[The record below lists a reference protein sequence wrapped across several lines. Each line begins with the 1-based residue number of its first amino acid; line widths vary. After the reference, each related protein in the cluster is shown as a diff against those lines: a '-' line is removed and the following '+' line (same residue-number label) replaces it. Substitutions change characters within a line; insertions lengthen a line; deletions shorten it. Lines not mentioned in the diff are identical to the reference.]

1 MARIVETTDAP
12 ETVATS
18 YLMQVGDEFYGK
30 ASKGAADWVAVHLEA
45 GHTYT
50 FGAVGIG
57 ALNTGVTNTKLFLH
71 DSAGAAISG
80 AFDDNGGPGRSS
92 SLTFTAAA
100 SGTYFVE
107 VKSLAG
113 AFQGDYG
120 LALTEGNRVSF
131 GVDMG
136 AAELYRLG
144 LSWAATPQTATTVTW
159 GFRYSGPA
167 TDASGD
173 AAPFHQLTLA
183 QQHATEY
190 ALANFAD
197 VANITFQQ
205 VHPGGFTNQ
214 ATILVGAYTSTS
226 DGAGAYAMYPGS
238 TLAGSSAG
246 DLWINTDSVN
256 GGKIAMGSY
265 SQFVFLHELGHAMG
279 LAHPGDYNAAPGVT
293 ITYDNSAQFAED
305 SAQYTVMSYFDAID
319 TEAGAPKHYAD
330 TLMMYDIYALQQLY
344 GVNTATHAGNDTYG
358 FRATVGG
365 AYDFATNK
373 TPLLCIWDGAGKDTL
388 NLSGFTQAQRIDLN
402 AGHFSDVG
410 GYKGNVSI
418 ALGCS
423 IENAVGG
430 SGSDVITGNA
440 GINRL
445 FGRGGDDTLI
455 GGAGA
460 DRLTGDGGAD
470 TFVFSAGS
478 GKDIVTDFDSVLD
491 VLSLAASLWGGGVK
505 TAADVVHD
513 FARMVNN
520 HVVLDFGADEI
531 SLVNLHS
538 TTGLAGHILI
548 E

>member
-1 MARIVETTDAP
+1 MARIIETTDAP
-12 ETVATS
+12 ESVATS
-18 YLMQVGDEFYGK
+18 YLMQVGDEFLGRTS
-30 ASKGAADWVAVHLEA
+30 AGRSDWVGVTLLA

-50 FGAVGIG
+50 FGAVGLG
-57 ALNTGVTNTKLFLH
+57 AVKSGVTNTALYLH
-71 DSAGAAISG
+71 NSTGSAI
-80 AFDDNGGPGRSS
+80 AFDDNGGPGKSS
-92 SLTFTAAA
+92 SMTFTAVTG
-100 SGTYFVE
+100 GTYFVE
-107 VKSLAG
+107 VKSIAG
-113 AFQGDYG
+113 AVEGSYG
-120 LALTEGNRVSF
+120 LAMTEGNRVSF
-131 GVDMG
+131 GVELG
-136 AAELYRLG
+136 AAELYRPG

-159 GFRYSGPA
+159 GFRSSGPA

-173 AAPFHQLTLA
+173 ASPFFRMTAA

-190 ALANFAD
+190 ALANFSD

-205 VHPGGFTNQ
+205 VNPGGFTNK
-214 ATILVGAYTSTS
+214 ATILVGGYTSTT
-226 DGAGAYAMYPGS
+226 DGSGAYAMYPGS

-246 DLWINTDSVN
+246 DLWINTHWVN
-256 GGKIAMGSY
+256 GNKIAMGSY

-305 SAQYTVMSYFDAID
+305 SEQYTVMSYFDAVD
-319 TEAGAPKHYAD
+319 TESAAPQHYAD

-358 FRATVGG
+358 FRSKLGG
-365 AYDFATNK
+365 AYDFSANK
-373 TPLLCIWDGAGKDTL
+373 APLLCIWDGAGKDTL
-388 NLSGFTQAQRIDLN
+388 NLSGFTQAQKIDLN

-430 SGSDVITGNA
+430 VGADAIIGNA
-440 GINRL
+440 GVNRL
-445 FGRGGDDTLI
+445 FGRNGDDTLT

-460 DRLTGDGGAD
+460 DFLTGDGGAD
-470 TFVFSAGS
+470 TFVFGAGS
-478 GKDIVTDFDSVLD
+478 GRDTVNDFDNALD
-491 VLSLAASLWGGGVK
+491 VLRLAASLWGGVVK
-505 TAADVVHD
+505 TAAEVVEE
-513 FARMVNN
+513 FSRIVNT

-531 SLVNLHS
+531 ALVNLHS

-548 E
+548 D

>member
-1 MARIVETTDAP
+1 MARLIETSDAP
-12 ETVATS
+12 ETVLTP
-18 YLMQVGDEFYGK
+18 YMMQVGDEFFGK
-30 ASKGAADWVAVHLEA
+30 TSVGRSDWVGVTLVA

-50 FGAVGIG
+50 FGSVGLG
-57 ALNTGVTNTKLFLH
+57 ARKTGVTNTELFLH
-71 DSAGAAISG
+71 NASGSAI
-80 AFDDNGGPGRSS
+80 AFDDNSGPGKSS
-92 SLTFTAAA
+92 SLTFTATT
-100 SGTYFVE
+100 SGTYFIE

-113 AFQGDYG
+113 VAEGSYG
-120 LALTEGNRVSF
+120 LALTEGSRVSY
-131 GVDMG
+131 GVEMG
-136 AAELYRLG
+136 AAELYRPG
-144 LSWAATPQTATTVTW
+144 LSWAAAPQTATTVTW
-159 GFRYSGPA
+159 GFRFSGPA

-173 AAPFHQLTLA
+173 AAPFHRLTLA

-190 ALANFAD
+190 ALANFSE

-205 VHPGGFTNQ
+205 VNPGGFTNQ

-238 TLAGSSAG
+238 TLASAGAG

-256 GGKIAMGSY
+256 GSKIAMGSY

-293 ITYDNSAQFAED
+293 ITYDNSAQFSED

-319 TEAGAPKHYAD
+319 TEAGAPKSYAD

-344 GVNTATHAGNDTYG
+344 GVNSAAHAGNDSYG
-358 FRATVGG
+358 FRSTVGG
-365 AYDFATNK
+365 AYDFTANK

-388 NLSGFTQAQRIDLN
+388 NLSGFSQAQRIDLN

-418 ALGCS
+418 ALGCV

-430 SGSDVITGNA
+430 AGSDVIIGTS

-455 GGAGA
+455 GSGGN

-478 GKDIVTDFDSVLD
+478 GKDIVNDFDGVLD
-491 VLSLAASLWGGGVK
+491 VLSLASSLWGGVVK
-505 TAADVVHD
+505 TAADVVSD
-513 FARMVNN
+513 FARMVDT

-531 SLVNLHS
+531 ALVNLHS

-548 E
+548 A